1 MIYVYYSEEEYEPN
15 KHKIINTFSDRNIGT
30 AKDWTHPVIKI
41 DEEYNAIA
49 ASIYGFDRFPEGLPP
64 KYYVNNKAE
73 IVDNDIGEVVTIV
86 ENPQKAA
93 YKLSQLYG
101 LTHGQLDNYIN
112 GLNTMADYKEAFR
125 KLAHVTLYLIKQ
137 TKLDE

>member
-15 KHKIINTFSDRNIGT
+15 RHKIINTFSGRNIGT

-41 DEEYNAIA
+41 DEEYNSIA

-64 KYYVNNKAE
+64 KYYVNNNEE
-73 IVDNDIGEVVTIV
+73 IVDNDTDEVVIIT
-86 ENPQKAA
+86 ENPQRAA
-93 YKLSQLYG
+93 YKLSALYG
-101 LTHGQLDNYIN
+101 LTHEQLDNIIDGVSN
-112 GLNTMADYKEAFR
+112 LAEAKEVLR
-125 KLAHVTLYLIKQ
+125 KALHVVLWLVKQ